1 MFLEQGNSATIVGMK
16 LTQPQGDNMS
26 LVKTND
32 LKKGARIQLSNGWY
46 ATIQD
51 NRKGDTR
58 IATVEGFVTETG
70 SVYAHD
76 IVQAEMGGTWVPVQ
90 HTAKQVELKNRVTM
104 WGF

>member
-1 MFLEQGNSATIVGMK
+1 MVC
-16 LTQPQGDNMS
+16 
-26 LVKTND
+26 
-32 LKKGARIQLSNGWY
+32 
-46 ATIQD
+46 
-51 NRKGDTR
+51 
-58 IATVEGFVTETG
+58 ATVEGFVTETG